1 MATENSPF
9 EVGKTYRNE
18 NGAYQVLALHGDTMT
33 IQYENGHEQTV
44 RIAIQARIW
53 ERLQVPAAPPPRPQR
68 PRDDENL
75 ETQPIADLVQRVL
88 ATLRPPH
95 PANVIDQVCLAI
107 EGSPAWRREY
117 DALVEH
123 FSSQGKDGKLT
134 VNAFI
139 GWHVRDQTGMITV
152 KAGNIAQSRLI
163 QSYSSLR
170 YPTAGERTLWPLV
183 RQLVGRTLVTLD
195 QQRPFTI
202 TAVTADKITVMP
214 HIHDIERSIP
224 REAVEGAWLELVQHG
239 ELSRQDVKREYS
251 AWNPAYVTA
260 VLAEMPGV
268 THQIRP
274 IVLFYKKQ

>member
-18 NGAYQVLALHGDTMT
+18 HGAYQVLALHGDTMT
-33 IQYENGHEQTV
+33 IQFENGHEQTV
-44 RIAIQARIW
+44 RIAVQARIW
-53 ERLQVPAAPPPRPQR
+53 ERLQVPPAPPPRPQR

-95 PANVIDQVCLAI
+95 PANVIDQVCQAI
-107 EGSPAWRREY
+107 EDSAAWQREY

-134 VNAFI
+134 VNSFI

-152 KAGNIAQSRLI
+152 KAGLPSQSGLI

-170 YPTAGERTLWPLV
+170 YPTADERT
-183 RQLVGRTLVTLD
+183 
-195 QQRPFTI
+195 
-202 TAVTADKITVMP
+202 
-214 HIHDIERSIP
+214 H
-224 REAVEGAWLELVQHG
+224 
-239 ELSRQDVKREYS
+239 
-251 AWNPAYVTA
+251 
-260 VLAEMPGV
+260 
-268 THQIRP
+268 
-274 IVLFYKKQ
+274 